1 VIARLN
7 EEVNKALN
15 SPDMKEKL
23 RQGEYEPIGGS
34 SQKFGDVIRSDIIKF
49 DTVIKKA
56 GIKAE

>member
-1 VIARLN
+1 VISRLN

-34 SQKFGDVIRSDIIKF
+34 TQKFGEVIRADLIKF
-49 DTVIKKA
+49 EAVIKKA
-56 GIKAE
+56 NIKAE

>member
-1 VIARLN
+1 
-7 EEVNKALN
+7 
-15 SPDMKEKL
+15 MKEKL

-34 SQKFGDVIRSDIIKF
+34 AQKFGEVIRSDIIKF